1 MYPQRRRSAY
11 RPLLKKF
18 VISCEGGVTEK
29 EYFERIR
36 ALAWDKANLDILTD
50 RHKSS
55 PVQVLER
62 LKSYNKSLQPG
73 DEMWCVIDKD
83 DWTSEQFAELE
94 KWSAE
99 SRDGVVRRI
108 ALSTPKFE
116 VWLLA
121 HFQALPNS
129 CGPSECIRL
138 LKQYLPE
145 YDKHLDKTAFT
156 LDVIKCAIKNARNS
170 YTNVGDLVEHIL
182 QIA

>member
-1 MYPQRRRSAY
+1 MYPQKRRSAY

-29 EYFERIR
+29 EYFERVR

-62 LKSYNKSLQPG
+62 LKNYSKSLQSG
-73 DEMWCVIDKD
+73 DEMWCVVDKD
-83 DWTSEQFAELE
+83 NWTNYQFAELE
-94 KWSAE
+94 KWAAE
-99 SRDGVVRRI
+99 SGDGVVRRI
-108 ALSTPKFE
+108 ALSDPKFE

-121 HFQALPNS
+121 HFQPLPDS

-138 LKQYLPE
+138 LRQYLPN
-145 YDKHLDKTAFT
+145 YDKHLDKAAFS
-156 LDVIKCAIKNARNS
+156 LDSMACAIRNAKDS
-170 YTNVGDLVEHIL
+170 FTSVGELIERIL
-182 QIA
+182 QL